1 MEARTD
7 ITDETNN
14 AIRAARERL
23 RALDRKLEQRWT
35 ENRDQQASMK
45 ARNGTV
51 SEAVKEM
58 IALHATRERL
68 RAVYAMMLK
77 QEMSVKEVEA
87 LCKSIE
93 VDFIPMIDEKRQAQE
108 NVILSR
114 IKATLDR

>member
-68 RAVYAMMLK
+68 RAVNEKMDK
-77 QEMSVKEVEA
+77 REISVKQLET

-93 VDFIPMIDEKRQAQE
+93 EEFLPMINKIYETQE
-108 NVILSR
+108 NVILRRIQHTLSR
-114 IKATLDR
+114 